1 MSDDGSSALGVAPFM
16 QKVQT
21 GQVRRIAGALSQYVG
36 TGDGAKAVRRGA
48 PECRLTLFC
57 RADNVFFPFPPFTM
71 ARVPCRAARISS
83 WMLSGLKLEAAK
95 VSLRSVPSLIYL
107 ALRSCASQVPGLQ

>member
-48 PECRLTLFC
+48 PEGRLTLFC
-57 RADNVFFPFPPFTM
+57 RALTTLSSLLLLLRWRMF
-71 ARVPCRAARISS
+71 RAVQLA
-83 WMLSGLKLEAAK
+83 
-95 VSLRSVPSLIYL
+95 SLPGCFL
-107 ALRSCASQVPGLQ
+107 A

>member
-21 GQVRRIAGALSQYVG
+21 GQVRPIAGALSQYVG

-48 PECRLTLFC
+48 PECRLTLFW
-57 RADNVFFPFPPFTM
+57 RESALFFFPFPPF
-71 ARVPCRAARISS
+71 RWRGFRAVQLA
-83 WMLSGLKLEAAK
+83 
-95 VSLRSVPSLIYL
+95 SLPGWLL
-107 ALRSCASQVPGLQ
+107 A